1 VRLSNID
8 CTGMRWGG
16 PVTMTNFARTA
27 TRDCCRRGRTLDGRS
42 RAGEG
47 YESIGVGVCTVTV
60 TRRLC

>member
-27 TRDCCRRGRTLDGRS
+27 TRDCCRGGRTLDGRS

-47 YESIGVGVCTVTV
+47 YESIGVGVCTVTM
-60 TRRLC
+60 TKRLC